1 MSAETSFDELLT
13 RVRRGDAD
21 AAYQIVARYESGIR
35 VAVRTRLSDPALRRQ
50 FDSIDVCQSVFAS
63 FFLRAAAGQY
73 DLHDPAQL
81 VALLAKMAR
90 KKLAMQSRQ
99 ARRKRRD
106 ASKVRSLAAWAAH
119 LEAKDGD
126 PARAAIGRDLLRRAY
141 ELMDPEVREMAQLR
155 ADGADW
161 SRIAVVL
168 GGTPEGRRKQFRR
181 GLDQTA
187 ELLGLNAEED

>member
-1 MSAETSFDELLT
+1 MAAETSFDELLA

-50 FDSIDVCQSVFAS
+50 FDSTDVCQSVFAS

-73 DLHDPAQL
+73 DLNDPAQL
-81 VALLAKMAR
+81 VALLTKMAR

-106 ASKVRSLAAWAAH
+106 ASKVRSLATHEAN
-119 LEAKDGD
+119 LPAKDAD
-126 PARAAIGRDLLRRAY
+126 PAREAVGRDLLRRAY
-141 ELMDPEVREMAQLR
+141 EVMDPEVREMAQLR

-161 SRIAVVL
+161 SQIAVAL
-168 GGTPEGRRKQFRR
+168 GGTPEARRKQFRR

-187 ELLGLNAEED
+187 ELMGLDEEQD